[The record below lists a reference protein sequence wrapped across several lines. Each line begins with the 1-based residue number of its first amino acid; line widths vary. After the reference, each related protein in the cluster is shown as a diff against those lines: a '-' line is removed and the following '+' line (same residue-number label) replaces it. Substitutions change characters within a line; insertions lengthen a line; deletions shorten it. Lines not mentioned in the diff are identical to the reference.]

1 MNPNQMDALIG
12 IASGCGILIIC
23 ILLIMGVL

>member
-1 MNPNQMDALIG
+1 MKPDQMDALIG
-12 IASGCGILIIC
+12 IASGCGILIIF

>member
-1 MNPNQMDALIG
+1 MKPEQWDALIG
-12 IASGCGILIIC
+12 TASACGILIIF

>member
-1 MNPNQMDALIG
+1 MKPEHWDTLIG
-12 IASGCGILIIC
+12 IASGCGILIIF

>member
-1 MNPNQMDALIG
+1 MKPEQMDALIG

-23 ILLIMGVL
+23 ILLIGVL

>member
-1 MNPNQMDALIG
+1 MKPDQMDALIG

-23 ILLIMGVL
+23 ILLIIGVL

>member
-1 MNPNQMDALIG
+1 MKPEQMDALIG
-12 IASGCGILIIC
+12 IASGCGILIIF

>member
-1 MNPNQMDALIG
+1 MKPEHWDALIG
-12 IASGCGILIIC
+12 FAGCCGILIIF